1 MAYKYNSSLF
11 LGETLGGKPSPVFFD
26 PHTCILNNRP
36 PTTVIT
42 GGPGSGKTYM
52 LLNLVAQSAILGK
65 ACVFLD
71 PKGDALGLQALSKD
85 LGNLKFWNLA
95 GRGQKGILDPFQM
108 PIDHE
113 SQRLEL
119 IINTVEM
126 FVGNITEDQRTRLG
140 AIVEDVMREQV
151 PSLLRVVEVMIMH
164 RERDVRNLGN
174 RLSLI
179 SKMKFANLCFAPG
192 RKGFKPLSL
201 DSGVTIVT
209 MPGLKLTV
217 DSKDGM
223 SGEER
228 ISATIFFLLTSM
240 INGMLY
246 SSDVSMRKILV
257 IDEAW
262 AIAGNSAG
270 SKVIKAV
277 AKLGRSKNMA
287 VILASQNQ
295 SDLMGEDIDTTIS
308 TRFAFATDYK
318 EAANITK
325 AMRLPTGQGF
335 EQILTSLSPGECLME
350 ESTSDDGRSRYSTMK
365 AVVIS
370 PRWDEAFRTNPED
383 VRAREKK
390 RRKQAAAKK
399 NPI

>member
-1 MAYKYNSSLF
+1 
-11 LGETLGGKPSPVFFD
+11 
-26 PHTCILNNRP
+26 
-36 PTTVIT
+36 
-42 GGPGSGKTYM
+42 
-52 LLNLVAQSAILGK
+52 
-65 ACVFLD
+65 
-71 PKGDALGLQALSKD
+71 
-85 LGNLKFWNLA
+85 
-95 GRGQKGILDPFQM
+95 
-108 PIDHE
+108 
-113 SQRLEL
+113 
-119 IINTVEM
+119 
-126 FVGNITEDQRTRLG
+126 
-140 AIVEDVMREQV
+140 
-151 PSLLRVVEVMIMH
+151 
-164 RERDVRNLGN
+164 
-174 RLSLI
+174 
-179 SKMKFANLCFAPG
+179 
-192 RKGFKPLSL
+192 
-201 DSGVTIVT
+201 
-209 MPGLKLTV
+209 
-217 DSKDGM
+217 
-223 SGEER
+223 
-228 ISATIFFLLTSM
+228 M

-390 RRKQAAAKK
+390 RRKQAASKK
-399 NPI
+399 NPT